1 MEANNLKNEKE
12 KFKRDFLPELRNLM
26 KELEDAIIEKDAEEE
41 KRLTLKL
48 EILLRKISKSNFS

>member
-1 MEANNLKNEKE
+1 MKNQKE

-41 KRLTLKL
+41 KKLTLKL